1 MAVANSEFEKAIIQS
16 VMEELANKGLLQQK
30 VKDHLMAAA
39 MKDTTI
45 VPDTQSEEMVSFPP
59 LGEMQI
65 SNPFNS
71 DAVKA
76 MIKSTPA
83 RIGIGRAGARPKTTS
98 WLRFLADHAVAQ
110 DAVFLDVS
118 EEFLQRMNLISVQSA
133 ATSKDEFLQRPDL
146 GRRLSAEAVKTI
158 AEKCEKNIQVQILIV
173 DGLSSSAIEA
183 NIPDLLPALMQG
195 LKSAGIKV
203 GAPFFV
209 KNGRVWVQDH
219 VASIVNS
226 DMIIS
231 LIGERPGLGT
241 AESLSAYMI
250 YRPDEN
256 TVEADRT
263 VISNIHKGGIP
274 PAEAGAHLT
283 DVIKQILAAKA
294 SGVKLNQ
301 QR

>member
-1 MAVANSEFEKAIIQS
+1 VAVAKNELEKVIIQS
-16 VMEELANKGLLQQK
+16 VLEELAKKGLLSNK
-30 VKDHLMAAA
+30 GKDHVMLATML
-39 MKDTTI
+39 DTPLT
-45 VPDTQSEEMVSFPP
+45 TGNSTEEMVTFPS
-59 LGEMQI
+59 LDEMQI
-65 SNPFNS
+65 TNPFNA

-76 MIKSTPA
+76 MKKSTPA
-83 RIGIGRAGARPKTTS
+83 RIGIGRAGARPKTMS

-118 EEFLQRMNLISVQSA
+118 DEFLKQNSLMSVQSA
-133 ATSKDEFLQRPDL
+133 VTSKDEFLTRPDL
-146 GRRLSAEAVKTI
+146 GRRLSEEAVKI
-158 AEKCEKNIQVQILIV
+158 ISEKCEKNVQVQILIV

-209 KNGRVWVQDH
+209 KYGRVWVQDH
-219 VASIVNS
+219 VAALVNA
-226 DMIIS
+226 DVIIS

-250 YRPDEN
+250 YRPDAL

-263 VISNIHKGGIP
+263 VVSNIHKGGIS
-274 PAEAGAHLT
+274 PAEAGAHLA
-283 DVIKQILAAKA
+283 DVVKQILAAKA
-294 SGVKLNQ
+294 SGVKFNQ
-301 QR
+301 QK

>member
-1 MAVANSEFEKAIIQS
+1 MAVANNELEKVIIQS
-16 VMEELANKGLLQQK
+16 VLEELAKKGMLSLK
-30 VKDHLMAAA
+30 GKDHVMSAA
-39 MKDTTI
+39 MMDT
-45 VPDTQSEEMVSFPP
+45 PLLPEASDEEMVTFPP
-59 LGEMQI
+59 LDEMQI
-65 SNPFNS
+65 SNPFNA

-76 MIKSTPA
+76 MKKSTPA
-83 RIGIGRAGARPKTTS
+83 RIGIGRAGARPKTMS

-118 EEFLQRMNLISVQSA
+118 EEFLTRMNLMSVQSA
-133 ATSKDEFLQRPDL
+133 VANKDEFLTRPDL
-146 GRRLSAEAVKTI
+146 GRRLSEEAARTVS
-158 AEKCEKNIQVQILIV
+158 EKCEKNVQVQILIV

-209 KNGRVWVQDH
+209 KYGRVWVQDH
-219 VASIVNS
+219 VATLVNS
-226 DMIIS
+226 EVIIS

-250 YRPDEN
+250 YRPNEK

-301 QR
+301 QK

>member
-1 MAVANSEFEKAIIQS
+1 MAVANNELEKVIIQS
-16 VMEELANKGLLQQK
+16 VLEELAKKGLLSNK
-30 VKDHLMAAA
+30 GKEHVMSAA
-39 MKDTTI
+39 MLDTLLTT
-45 VPDTQSEEMVSFPP
+45 DNSAEEMVTFPS
-59 LGEMQI
+59 LDEMQI
-65 SNPFNS
+65 SNPFNADS
-71 DAVKA
+71 VKA
-76 MIKSTPA
+76 MKKSTPA
-83 RIGIGRAGARPKTTS
+83 RIGIGRAGARPKTMS

-118 EEFLQRMNLISVQSA
+118 DEFLKQNNLMSVQSA
-133 ATSKDEFLQRPDL
+133 VTSKDEFLTRPDL
-146 GRRLSAEAVKTI
+146 GRRLSEDAVKIIT
-158 AEKCEKNIQVQILIV
+158 EKCEKNVQVQILIV

-195 LKSAGIKV
+195 LKLAGIKV

-209 KNGRVWVQDH
+209 KYGRVWVQDH
-219 VASIVNS
+219 VAALVKADVIV
-226 DMIIS
+226 S

-250 YRPDEN
+250 YRPDEK

-283 DVIKQILAAKA
+283 DVLKQILAAKA

-301 QR
+301 QK